1 MIGAGH
7 CWADVRGYTLAQL
20 EAFREA
26 VDSEA
31 RESSRMALIITRAAQ
46 AKEKDYR
53 KILKEL
59 S

>member
-1 MIGAGH
+1 M
-7 CWADVRGYTLAQL
+7 RGYTLAQL